1 MIDEGYTKYVVDWTP
16 GSAID
21 CPEIE
26 DLNKWRKPLF
36 AAGLVGQYE
45 ELGIGYGNI
54 SARTADGQFVISG
67 TQTGH
72 IPELGNDHYALVTGY
87 DVEHN
92 HVTCRGA
99 IQASSE
105 AMTHAA
111 IYELN
116 PSIRAVAHVHSEHLW
131 VRLTSAMPT
140 TDAAVQYGTPAM
152 AYEFV
157 RLYRETD
164 FAATGIAVM
173 AGHDSGLVS
182 IGDSMEEAATRI
194 LLIHADT
201 EQK

>member
-16 GSAID
+16 GAPIE

-26 DLNKWRKPLF
+26 DLNKWREPLF
-36 AAGLVGQYE
+36 AAELIGQYE

-54 SARTADGQFVISG
+54 SARTASGQFVISG

-72 IPELGNDHYALVTGY
+72 LPTLGNDHYALVTDY

-92 HVTCRGA
+92 RVTCRGA

-116 PSIRAVAHVHSEHLW
+116 PSIRAVVHVHSDHLW
-131 VRLTSAMPT
+131 VRLKSAMPT

-152 AYEFV
+152 AHEFV

-182 IGDSMEEAATRI
+182 IGASMEEAATRI
-194 LLIHADT
+194 LSIHADT